1 MVDSRPSESV
11 LVVQVISPEC
21 KQLAPILDSLQP
33 VGIKA
38 ELCVKLLMNCARV
51 DLLVVEKTDN
61 HSVLVPH
68 DKIQDPSRTTKLE
81 QDVRLFRQEVA
92 VKSRGS
98 QSVIGSY
105 ELIH

>member
-1 MVDSRPSESV
+1 
-11 LVVQVISPEC
+11 
-21 KQLAPILDSLQP
+21 LAPILESPQP

-38 ELCVKLLMNCARV
+38 ELCVESLMNCARI
-51 DLLVVEKTDN
+51 DLFVVEKTDD
-61 HSVLVPH
+61 HSLLVPH
-68 DKIQDPSRTTKLE
+68 DKMQNPSRTAEPE
-81 QDVRLFRQEVA
+81 QDVRLSRQEVG